1 MLYVQTEE
9 WRIRYFRKFVKYPI
23 QFYDPLLDFI
33 VARVIVYKK
42 KKKKKNRTFIEI
54 TTWQIK
60 SFKNWKRTK
69 IAEINIY
76 PLYQFVDSNFVKTRC
91 E

>member
-1 MLYVQTEE
+1 MTLSVFQEVCK
-9 WRIRYFRKFVKYPI
+9 IQPI
-23 QFYDPLLDFI
+23 QFYDPLLNFI
-33 VARVIVYKK
+33 LVHVIVYKK
-42 KKKKKNRTFIEI
+42 KKNGTFIEI
-54 TTWQIK
+54 TIWQIK

-76 PLYQFVDSNFVKTRC
+76 TLYQFVDSNFAKTRY